1 MIAPWSA
8 EQEPGLAG
16 GHRTRGLD
24 ALFIVRVAFAADD
37 SNEVG

>member
-8 EQEPGLAG
+8 DQEQGLAG
-16 GHRTRGLD
+16 GHRTRRLN
-24 ALFIVRVAFAADD
+24 ALFIARVAFAADD